1 MFKVVPDQLKVS
13 DGWVRCGHCDGVF
26 DASAHFQAIAE
37 PQSLEVPDVD
47 VEVEEMS
54 PPAPFVAHMPD
65 SPAEA
70 LTDDASVSAP
80 LSSYLSA
87 PEAADFPI
95 QDDHVPSQEG
105 ADRQALYASTKAKK
119 PTNSTKAEEARR
131 QPLPDVTFVQKAKRK
146 NKPKGPIYRILAAFL
161 TVALLCALVLQVLLH
176 ERDALAAR
184 YPALLPALE
193 LLCQEMKC
201 QINPPRDIEA
211 IVIDSSSFTQ
221 TGMDAYRLNVVIKN
235 TRPVVVAMP
244 ALEVTLTGSQNEVL
258 MRRVLLPA
266 EFGAINNRLE
276 QDTPFSGGVTLLVS
290 QPPLPSQP
298 LPMAS
303 SSAAPVPTDA
313 LPVPETTDATGPIT
327 GYRLFVFY
335 P

>member
-26 DASAHFQAIAE
+26 DASAHFQAIAGPE
-37 PQSLEVPDVD
+37 SLDVPD
-47 VEVEEMS
+47 VEVEDMS
-54 PPAPFVAHMPD
+54 PPAPTVLHVQP
-65 SPAEA
+65 SPALA
-70 LTDDASVSAP
+70 LIDDASVSAP

-87 PEAADFPI
+87 PEAADFSV
-95 QDDHVPSQEG
+95 QDDRVRSQED
-105 ADRQALYASTKAKK
+105 ADRHALYASTKAKK
-119 PTNSTKAEEARR
+119 STNSGKAEEARR
-131 QPLPDVTFVQKAKRK
+131 PPLPDVTFVQKAKRK
-146 NKPKGPIYRILAAFL
+146 DKPKGPIDRILAAVL
-161 TVALLCALVLQVLLH
+161 AIALLCALALQVLLH

-193 LLCQEMKC
+193 LLCQEMEC
-201 QINPPRDIEA
+201 QINPPRVIEA

-221 TGMDAYRLNVVIKN
+221 TGVDAYRLNVVIKN

-266 EFGAINNRLE
+266 EFGAVNNRLE
-276 QDTPFSGGVTLLVS
+276 QAAPFSGSMALRVL

-298 LPMAS
+298 LPMAP
-303 SSAAPVPTDA
+303 SSAAPAPTDVP
-313 LPVPETTDATGPIT
+313 PVPETPAATVPIT